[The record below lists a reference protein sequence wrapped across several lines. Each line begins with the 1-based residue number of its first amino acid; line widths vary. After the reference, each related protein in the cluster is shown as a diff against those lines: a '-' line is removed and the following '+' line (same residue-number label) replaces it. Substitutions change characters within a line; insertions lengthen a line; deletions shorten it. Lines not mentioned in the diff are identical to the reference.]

1 MVVNEAGTSRIVNC
15 SDLVGVT
22 TVVVP
27 PCQEL
32 LSSLIKLLRFPL
44 DVSLVVFAGAAEPDV
59 GAVGGKGTTKP
70 SFSIFSSLSMQFS
83 D

>member
-1 MVVNEAGTSRIVNC
+1 MVFKDEGTSRIVNF
-15 SDLVGVT
+15 SELVGVT

-32 LSSLIKLLRFPL
+32 LSSLIKLLRLPL
-44 DVSLVVFAGAAEPDV
+44 VSLFKAVTVGAA
-59 GAVGGKGTTKP
+59 AGGKGTTKP
-70 SFSIFSSLSMQFS
+70 SFSIVSSLSMQFS